1 MNACI
6 YSTDRRQLMRL
17 IIASFY
23 RSIPG
28 NPRWS
33 LAPPEMAWEG
43 KSVGDAAALQVLEH
57 ARGAVG

>member
-1 MNACI
+1 
-6 YSTDRRQLMRL
+6 MRL